1 MPRTWRPP
9 SPDQECAKRVRG
21 FVYAALGPA
30 QVAIRAHGTLGAD
43 YARRLRS
50 VARELP
56 RGSTEPPV
64 TQAIGNDRSWPTADR
79 QLWAIEMS
87 KRTFTPAL
95 SRDSSID
102 RRSRRYLRGRPLG
115 PPL

>member
-64 TQAIGNDRSWPTADR
+64 TQAIGNDRSWPKN
-79 QLWAIEMS
+79 E
-87 KRTFTPAL
+87 PASREGAPGEGQVNLGL
-95 SRDSSID
+95 S
-102 RRSRRYLRGRPLG
+102 GVG
-115 PPL
+115 

>member
-1 MPRTWRPP
+1 MPRTSRPP
-9 SPDQECAKRVRG
+9 YPDQEYAKRVRS
-21 FVYAALGPA
+21 FVYAALRAA

-64 TQAIGNDRSWPTADR
+64 TQAIGNDRSWPAPEWR
-79 QLWAIEMS
+79 VWVI
-87 KRTFTPAL
+87 
-95 SRDSSID
+95 I
-102 RRSRRYLRGRPLG
+102 
-115 PPL
+115 